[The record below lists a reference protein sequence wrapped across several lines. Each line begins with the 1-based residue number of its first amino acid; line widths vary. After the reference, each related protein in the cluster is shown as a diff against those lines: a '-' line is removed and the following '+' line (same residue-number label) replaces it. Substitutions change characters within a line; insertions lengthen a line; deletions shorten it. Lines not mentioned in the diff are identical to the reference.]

1 LRSSR
6 IVLVLNVLIAVSV
19 LASVAVLGLIVVGG
33 AGTAQSFSVGSPTT
47 STAGGVTR
55 ISVPITLTNRGYF
68 SLSGIDVQLTVSDS
82 SGARLINGTVG
93 PVAVSPGQT
102 ETFDAALVL
111 DTSKLTPAELQALA
125 TTSQNLTV
133 SATLSAS
140 EPPFVG
146 VSGAVTAS
154 LKWGAPVS
162 GLKEGAPTFSQY
174 NSTTIEASVP
184 VSFTN
189 ANAYYTI
196 SGEGSIAILNSGGG
210 VVGTGSVSLDV
221 PPGASFDQAVDL
233 LITLPAAQ
241 AQSLLTQDQTLSYTA
256 VLSVQ
261 TGGGGS
267 FSIRQPVTYAWGA
280 PLAGLSV
287 GAPQVSA
294 YNSTAFQVSV
304 PVSFTDNSSSIAV
317 STELG
322 ARIFN
327 STDGALAGSGTLAVQ
342 ASPGGSFSKDMVI
355 YVKVP
360 SSGLQRL
367 LFNDATLDY
376 TAQLSGTS
384 GGVSFELSKSVSV
397 AWGAPVGG
405 LAVGAVTI
413 TPKNS
418 TYSSISAPFSFTDAS
433 TFLAVQGSV
442 SGYVTDSSGNQVG
455 TIAQTSI
462 GPVQPG
468 TQLSGALSGVV
479 LNSAAGDSS
488 FVLHLTFQT
497 PWGGVTTEVTVAG

>member
-1 LRSSR
+1 
-6 IVLVLNVLIAVSV
+6 
-19 LASVAVLGLIVVGG
+19 
-33 AGTAQSFSVGSPTT
+33 
-47 STAGGVTR
+47 VTK

-68 SLSGIDVQLTVSDS
+68 PLSGIDVQLTVSDP
-82 SGARLINGTVG
+82 SGDRLINGTVG

-184 VSFTN
+184 VSFT
-189 ANAYYTI
+189 
-196 SGEGSIAILNSGGG
+196 
-210 VVGTGSVSLDV
+210 
-221 PPGASFDQAVDL
+221 
-233 LITLPAAQ
+233 
-241 AQSLLTQDQTLSYTA
+241 
-256 VLSVQ
+256 
-261 TGGGGS
+261 
-267 FSIRQPVTYAWGA
+267 
-280 PLAGLSV
+280 
-287 GAPQVSA
+287 
-294 YNSTAFQVSV
+294 
-304 PVSFTDNSSSIAV
+304 DNSSSIAV

-322 ARIFN
+322 ARVSN

-342 ASPGGSFSKDMVI
+342 ASPGGSFSKDMVL
-355 YVKVP
+355 YVRVP
-360 SSGLQRL
+360 TAGLQRL

-397 AWGAPVGG
+397 AWGAPVEG
-405 LAVGAVTI
+405 LTVGAVTA

-442 SGYVTDSSGNQVG
+442 GGYVTDSSGNKVG

-497 PWGGVTTEVTVAG
+497 PWGEVTTEVTVAG

>member
-6 IVLVLNVLIAVSV
+6 IVLVLNVLIAASV

-55 ISVPITLTNRGYF
+55 ISVPITLTNSGYF
-68 SLSGIDVQLTVSDS
+68 PLSGIDVQLTVSDS
-82 SGARLINGTVG
+82 PGARLINGTVG

-154 LKWGAPVS
+154 LKWGAPV
-162 GLKEGAPTFSQY
+162 
-174 NSTTIEASVP
+174 
-184 VSFTN
+184 
-189 ANAYYTI
+189 
-196 SGEGSIAILNSGGG
+196 
-210 VVGTGSVSLDV
+210 
-221 PPGASFDQAVDL
+221 
-233 LITLPAAQ
+233 
-241 AQSLLTQDQTLSYTA
+241 
-256 VLSVQ
+256 
-261 TGGGGS
+261 
-267 FSIRQPVTYAWGA
+267 
-280 PLAGLSV
+280 
-287 GAPQVSA
+287 
-294 YNSTAFQVSV
+294 
-304 PVSFTDNSSSIAV
+304 
-317 STELG
+317 
-322 ARIFN
+322 
-327 STDGALAGSGTLAVQ
+327 
-342 ASPGGSFSKDMVI
+342 
-355 YVKVP
+355 
-360 SSGLQRL
+360 
-367 LFNDATLDY
+367 
-376 TAQLSGTS
+376 
-384 GGVSFELSKSVSV
+384 
-397 AWGAPVGG
+397 GG
-405 LAVGAVTI
+405 LTVGAVTI

-442 SGYVTDSSGNQVG
+442 GGYVTDSSGNEVG